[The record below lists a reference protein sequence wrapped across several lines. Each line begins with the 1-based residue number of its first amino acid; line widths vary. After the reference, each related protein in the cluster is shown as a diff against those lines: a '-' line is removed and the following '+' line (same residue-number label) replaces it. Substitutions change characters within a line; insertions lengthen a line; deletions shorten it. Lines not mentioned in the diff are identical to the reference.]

1 MELKFSDYEYKRPDY
16 TTYKAEATEA
26 IEQLQNAEDA
36 DIAVAA
42 VMLMNG
48 LLNETDKQAN
58 LAYIRQSINTKDEF
72 YQAEQEYWDEYGPL
86 FTEINTL
93 YYHALLETPYRM
105 ELEQV
110 LPKQYFKMAEYELKA
125 FSPEV
130 IELLQK
136 ENELASAYDKL
147 IAGAQIEFDGKT
159 LNLSG
164 LGPYQQSTDRSVRKA
179 ASEAYFSFFEENE
192 AKIDDIY
199 DQLVKLRDEIA
210 KKLGFKDFVE
220 LGYIRMQRYD
230 YNREMVQTYR
240 ENVLNDVVPVAQK
253 LYERQAKRIGVSH
266 MNYYDLNL
274 EFLDGNATP
283 KGDEA
288 YIMEMGKKMYHELSK
303 ETGTFI
309 DYMYDRDLL
318 DLETKDGKQSG
329 GYCTFIPGYDS
340 PFIFANFNGTSG
352 DIDVLTHEA
361 GHAFQVFQSRW
372 IKQPELVF
380 PTSESAEIHS
390 MSMEFFTYPWMEL
403 FFKEETEKYKF
414 SHLGGALQFLPYG
427 VLVDHFQHEVYENP
441 EMTPAERKATWR
453 KLEKMY
459 NPQKDYSE
467 NAFLEQGT
475 LWYRQGHIFD
485 TPFYYIDY
493 TLAQVLAFQF
503 WKRAIID
510 KDENAWED
518 YLAICEVGGTKS
530 FLELVKLANL
540 KSPFEEGSLTDV
552 IKAIDAELSAVD
564 DSNL

>member
-1 MELKFSDYEYKRPDY
+1 MGLKFSEYTYERPDY
-16 TTYKAEATEA
+16 EAYKSEATVA
-26 IEQLQNAEDA
+26 IDKLKTAPDA

-42 VMLMNG
+42 VITMNNM
-48 LLNETDKQAN
+48 LNEADKQGQ
-58 LAYIRQSINTKDEF
+58 LAYIRHSIDTRDVF
-72 YQAEQEYWDEYGPL
+72 YEAEREYWDEYLPL
-86 FTEINTL
+86 YAEINTN
-93 YYHALLETPYRM
+93 YYRALLETPYRT
-105 ELEQV
+105 ELEQI
-110 LPKQYFKMAEYELKA
+110 LPKQYFKMAEYKLKA
-125 FSPEV
+125 FSSEV
-130 IELLQK
+130 ISLLQK
-136 ENELASAYDKL
+136 ENELASSYDKL
-147 IAGAQIEFDGKT
+147 IASAQIEFDGKT

-164 LGPYQQSTDRSVRKA
+164 LGPYQQSTDRAVRKA
-179 ASEAYFSFFEENE
+179 ASEAYFNFFQENE
-192 AKIDDIY
+192 AKLDDIY
-199 DQLVKLRDEIA
+199 DQLVKLRDQIA

-220 LGYIRMQRYD
+220 LAYIRMERYD

-240 ENVLNDVVPVAQK
+240 ENVLKDVVPVAQK
-253 LYERQAKRIGVSH
+253 LYARQAKRIGVDR
-266 MNYYDLNL
+266 MKYYDLNL

-283 KGDEA
+283 KGDAA

-303 ETGTFI
+303 ETATFI
-309 DYMYDRDLL
+309 DYMYDRELL
-318 DLETKDGKQSG
+318 DLDTKDGKQSG

-427 VLVDHFQHEVYENP
+427 VLVDHFQHEVYERP

-453 KLEKMY
+453 RLEKMY

-467 NAFLEQGT
+467 NPFLEQGT

-503 WKRAIID
+503 WKRTIVD
-510 KDENAWED
+510 KDETAWDD
-518 YLAICEVGGTKS
+518 YLEICEVGGTQS
-530 FLELVKLANL
+530 FLKLVELANL
-540 KSPFEEGSLTDV
+540 KSPFEEGSLTEV
-552 IKAIDAELSAVD
+552 VAAIDATLSAVD
-564 DSNL
+564 DTKL